1 MGEFTI
7 LFTPATF
14 YVQKTS
20 EFNTGNSVVYCYEI
34 FADEGES
41 LDIALTAGLN
51 KTIEQ
56 DGVTTVFSDGNFT
69 FSNSMKICFT
79 MSNSATF
86 GTFNEVTFTVDR
98 PTAGVAEYAQF
109 TDTII
114 NYND

>member
-1 MGEFTI
+1 MAKFLIFFED
-7 LFTPATF
+7 AEF
-14 YVQKTS
+14 YVLRTS
-20 EFNTGNSVVYCYEI
+20 AKDTGSSVVYEYEI
-34 FADEGES
+34 KALDGET
-41 LDIALTAGLN
+41 LALNVPGAN
-51 KTIEQ
+51 KVIIQ
-56 DGVTTVFSDGNFT
+56 DGVKTTLVDGNFT

>member
-1 MGEFTI
+1 
-7 LFTPATF
+7 
-14 YVQKTS
+14 
-20 EFNTGNSVVYCYEI
+20 
-34 FADEGES
+34 
-41 LDIALTAGLN
+41 
-51 KTIEQ
+51 
-56 DGVTTVFSDGNFT
+56 
-69 FSNSMKICFT
+69 MKICFT